1 MPEISF
7 TKNLGDELGVVAQV
21 SNPSTGEGKGRQLSY
36 ESEASLLYKISSRT
50 ARSVTQR
57 NLSRMAE
64 GWPPGF
70 AEDTPLVQLLVERT
84 TAYT

>member
-57 NLSRMAE
+57 SPVLKNKTKQNKQTSK
-64 GWPPGF
+64 
-70 AEDTPLVQLLVERT
+70 QINK
-84 TAYT
+84 